1 MSMIHNHML
10 QQKSPGFKP
19 YVTTEIAMIPNHML
33 QQKYIMNHL
42 LALFELPKD

>member
-1 MSMIHNHML
+1 ML

-33 QQKYIMNHL
+33 QQKIYDESPSDL
-42 LALFELPKD
+42 V